1 MIPRESRSPM
11 KKRDLPAII
20 HARRIQKSKH
30 MPVETAISYPADV
43 LANFPLIRLIEQS
56 SIGFLLSDA
65 SDRFCWQNAALEEAM
80 ARLFPDVH
88 LIGSSFSESF
98 ARIKPLL
105 KHADEV
111 YADLRQML
119 LSRTE
124 KAAYDIKLAKGGM
137 ISLTYLPLFVEGQY
151 VGGLWAIVNLNRKGR
166 VYQIARLDMGKF
178 RTILGYLGIGFCECT
193 ADGTITHAYD
203 GFCELTGFD
212 QESLRGKNIAEL
224 ISREIS
230 SATNPHRPTAPPAS
244 KELAIRTKDGN
255 ERWVLMSRVP
265 LSDETDQD
273 TDVMYVFMDITPQ
286 KNLLQEMETVARRT
300 EESKIAL
307 QQFLASMS
315 HEIRTPLNAIIGMS
329 HLLSGTR
336 LSPEQKEYVHILQ
349 NSSNILLNLISDIL
363 SFSKIESGHMEV
375 QHRQFNLYELVHS
388 LTHTFELKMKKK
400 PVKMILEY
408 DNQLNHY
415 LIGDD
420 ILLNQVLLNLLS
432 NAEKFTKKGSIRV
445 SVRLLDMPQE
455 QKTDDLDSRIWLQ
468 FKVADTGI
476 GIEPDKMH
484 LIFKEFK
491 QAHRAE
497 SVKLGGTGLGLSIS
511 KKLIEL
517 QGGTISV
524 ESEVNKG
531 TCFTFTLPFI
541 DTGIPIK
548 ETTEVQTGEDTLAG
562 AAFRDTHVLV
572 VEDNPMN
579 MMYVTSL
586 LDKMKITYDIATAG
600 DDALDMIRK
609 QPYNLI
615 LMDIKIPVIDGLEIS
630 RIVRSE
636 DENPNIATPIILIT
650 AAALEST
657 VHMAR
662 ECGINDLLLKP
673 FTPEQLLHIIR
684 KYSSDDEN
692 EEEVNL
698 YEEVH
703 QKMYHFNPRLDVNY
717 LQELYENNIEYAA
730 GLFGIFM
737 ENIHADWDEIL
748 RLKDLH
754 DVQNLYQAIHKIK
767 PNFAM
772 VGLTWIA
779 QTLEQAEKAIRRED
793 AWPEVESLLLKADKE
808 LEIYLPV
815 VKEEYQHL
823 QAFVQSLS

>member
-1 MIPRESRSPM
+1 MS
-11 KKRDLPAII
+11 
-20 HARRIQKSKH
+20 
-30 MPVETAISYPADV
+30 VETAISYPADM

-65 SDRFCWQNAALEEAM
+65 SDRFCWQNAAMEEAM
-80 ARLFPDVH
+80 ARTFPDVH
-88 LIGSSFSESF
+88 LIGSSFSEGF

-105 KHADEV
+105 KHPDEV
-111 YADLRQML
+111 YADLQQML
-119 LSRTE
+119 FSRTE
-124 KAAYDIKLAKGGM
+124 KAAYDVKLAKGGV
-137 ISLTYLPLFVEGQY
+137 ISLTYLPLFEGGQY

-166 VYQIARLDMGKF
+166 AYQIARLDMGKF

-193 ADGTITHAYD
+193 ADGIITHAYD
-203 GFCELTGFD
+203 GFCELTGFN

-224 ISREIS
+224 ISREVL
-230 SATNPHRPTAPPAS
+230 SAATAHHPTAPSAS
-244 KELAIRTKDGN
+244 KELTIRTKDGS

-265 LSDETDQD
+265 LSDESDQD
-273 TDVMYVFMDITPQ
+273 AEVMYVFMDITPQ
-286 KNLLQEMETVARRT
+286 KTLLQEMETVARRT

-363 SFSKIESGHMEV
+363 SFSKIESGHMEI

-400 PVKMILEY
+400 PVKMILDY
-408 DNQLNHY
+408 DNRLTHY

-432 NAEKFTKKGSIRV
+432 NAEKFTKKGSIQV
-445 SVRLLDMPQE
+445 SVKLLDMPQE
-455 QKTDDLDSRIWLQ
+455 QKADDLDSRIWLQ
-468 FKVADTGI
+468 FKVADTGM

-541 DTGIPIK
+541 DTGIPTK
-548 ETTEVQTGEDTLAG
+548 QTTEVQTGEDTLAG
-562 AAFRDTHVLV
+562 MAFRDTHVLV

-579 MMYVTSL
+579 MMYLTSL
-586 LDKMKITYDIATAG
+586 LDKMKITYDVATAG

-636 DENPNIATPIILIT
+636 DENPNIATPIVLIT

-657 VHMAR
+657 VNMAR
-662 ECGINDLLLKP
+662 ESGINDLLLKP

-703 QKMYHFNPRLDVNY
+703 QKMYRFNPRLDVNY

-737 ENIHADWDEIL
+737 ENIHADWNEII

-767 PNFAM
+767 PNFSM

-779 QTLEQAEKAIRRED
+779 QTLEQAEKAIRKED

-815 VKEEYQHL
+815 VEEEYQHL
-823 QAFVQSLS
+823 QKFVQSLS

>member
-20 HARRIQKSKH
+20 HARRIQKQKT
-30 MPVETAISYPADV
+30 MPVETAISYPVEV
-43 LANFPLIRLIEQS
+43 LANFPLIRLIEHAT
-56 SIGFLLSDA
+56 IGFLLSDA
-65 SDRFCWQNAALEEAM
+65 ADCFCWQNAAMEEAL
-80 ARLFPDVH
+80 ARSFPQVKLVGH
-88 LIGSSFSESF
+88 SF
-98 ARIKPLL
+98 ADGFAQLRPLL
-105 KHADEV
+105 KYPDEV
-111 YADLRQML
+111 YADLQQML
-119 LSRTE
+119 ALRKE
-124 KAAYDIKLAKGGM
+124 KTAYDINLIRGGVV
-137 ISLTYLPLFVEGQY
+137 SLTYLPLFVQGQY
-151 VGGLWAIVNLNRKGR
+151 AGGVWAIVNLARKGQ
-166 VYQIARLDMGKF
+166 VYRTARLDVGKF
-178 RTILGYLGIGFCECT
+178 RTILGHLGIGFCECT

-212 QESLRGKNIAEL
+212 AESLRGKNMSTLIAREVSPATHAHRQAPASA
-224 ISREIS
+224 SREV
-230 SATNPHRPTAPPAS
+230 
-244 KELAIRTKDGN
+244 AIRTNDGN
-255 ERWVLMSRVP
+255 ERWALMSQVN
-265 LSDETDQD
+265 LSDETDHQSG
-273 TDVMYVFMDITPQ
+273 VMYVFMDITPQ
-286 KNLLQEMETVARRT
+286 KQLLQELETVARRT

-400 PVKMILEY
+400 PVKMVLDY
-408 DNQLNHY
+408 DDRLNHY

-432 NAEKFTKKGSIRV
+432 NAEKFTKKGFIRV
-445 SVRLLDMPQE
+445 SVKPLLIPQE
-455 QKTDDLDSRIWLQ
+455 QKSDDLDSRIWLE

-476 GIEPDKMH
+476 GIEPDKLH
-484 LIFKEFK
+484 LIFKDFK

-517 QGGTISV
+517 QGGNISV

-541 DTGIPIK
+541 DTGMPIK
-548 ETTEVQTGEDTLAG
+548 QETTTETGEDRFAG
-562 AAFRDTHVLV
+562 VAFHDTYVLV

-579 MMYVTSL
+579 MMYMTSL
-586 LDKMKITYDIATAG
+586 LDKMKINYDIATAG
-600 DDALDMIRK
+600 DDALEMIRK
-609 QPYNLI
+609 QPYHLI

-657 VHMAR
+657 VNMAR

-684 KYSSDDEN
+684 KYASYEEN
-692 EEEVNL
+692 DEEVNT
-698 YEEVH
+698 YEEVQ
-703 QKMYHFNPRLDVNY
+703 QKMYRFNPRLDVNY

-730 GLFGIFM
+730 GLFGIFL
-737 ENIHADWDEIL
+737 ENIRPDWNEIL
-748 RLKDLH
+748 RLKQAH
-754 DVQNLYQAIHKIK
+754 DTQNLYQAIHKIK

-779 QTLEQAEKAIRRED
+779 QTLEQAEKAIRKED
-793 AWPEVESLLLKADKE
+793 TWPEIEALLTKADKE

-815 VKEEYQHL
+815 VEEEYQHL
-823 QAFVQSLS
+823 QAFVQSFS

>member
-1 MIPRESRSPM
+1 M
-11 KKRDLPAII
+11 KKRDLSSII
-20 HARRIQKSKH
+20 HARRIHTPKT
-30 MPVETAISYPADV
+30 MPAETSISAPAEV
-43 LANFPLIRLIEQS
+43 LAKIPLIRLVEHS
-56 SIGFLLSDA
+56 SIGFLLSDEG
-65 SDRFCWQNAALEEAM
+65 DRFCWQNAALQEAM
-80 ARLFPDVH
+80 ARSFPQVKF
-88 LIGSSFSESF
+88 IGLSF
-98 ARIKPLL
+98 ADAFAQIRPFL
-105 KHADEV
+105 KHPDEV
-111 YADLRQML
+111 YAELEQML
-119 LSRTE
+119 TARTE
-124 KAAYDIKLAKGGM
+124 KAAYDIKLLRGGV
-137 ISLTYLPLFVEGQY
+137 ISLTYLPLFVQGHY
-151 VGGLWAIVNLNRKGR
+151 LGGLWGIINLARKGQA
-166 VYQIARLDMGKF
+166 YQMARMDLGKF
-178 RTILGYLGIGFCECT
+178 RTMLGHLGIGFCECT
-193 ADGTITHAYD
+193 VDGTIVHAYD
-203 GFCELTGFD
+203 GFCELTGYD
-212 QESLRGKNIAEL
+212 NDSLRGKNIAEL
-224 ISREIS
+224 ISRES
-230 SATNPHRPTAPPAS
+230 HFTSHTHRPATEAVS
-244 KELAIRTKDGN
+244 REVTLRTKDGS
-255 ERWVLMSRVP
+255 ERWALMSRVS
-265 LSDETDQD
+265 LLDDAEQEIG
-273 TDVMYVFMDITPQ
+273 VMHVFMDITPQ
-286 KNLLQEMETVARRT
+286 KNLLQELETVARRT

-400 PVKMILEY
+400 PVKMELVY
-408 DNQLNHY
+408 DERLNHY

-432 NAEKFTKKGSIRV
+432 NAEKFTKKGFIRV
-445 SVRLLDMPQE
+445 SVMPLPNPPGE
-455 QKTDDLDSRIWLQ
+455 KESDLDSRIWLQ

-476 GIEPDKMH
+476 GIERDKMH
-484 LIFKEFK
+484 LIFKDFK

-517 QGGTISV
+517 QGGSISV

-548 ETTEVQTGEDTLAG
+548 QSPTPQAGEDTLAG
-562 AAFRDTHVLV
+562 VAFRDTHVLV

-579 MMYVTSL
+579 MMYMTSL
-586 LDKMKITYDIATAG
+586 LDKMKITYDVATAG

-609 QPYNLI
+609 QPYHLI

-657 VHMAR
+657 VNMAR

-684 KYSSDDEN
+684 KYANDEEN
-692 EEEVNL
+692 DEEVNV
-698 YEEVH
+698 YEEVQ
-703 QKMYHFNPRLDVNY
+703 QKMYRFNPRLDVNY

-730 GLFGIFM
+730 GLFGIFL
-737 ENIHADWDEIL
+737 ENIRPDWEEIM

-754 DVQNLYQAIHKIK
+754 DTQNLYQAIHKIK

-779 QTLEQAEKAIRRED
+779 QTLEQAEKAIRKED
-793 AWPEVESLLLKADKE
+793 SWPEIESLLLQADKE

-815 VKEEYQHL
+815 VEEEHRHL
-823 QAFVQSLS
+823 QEFVQSL